1 MPTVREIRS
10 VDQADQED
18 LFFGQTVLLWARWGV
33 IVAGIV
39 LVLWTSHSI
48 GDLSKTM
55 PFFLALMAVNF
66 FLHGRYVTGNPLNRT
81 VVMVGSIIDLVL
93 ITAIVLL
100 WPGQHGLDNQFF
112 VLYLPVVFAFALVF
126 TRRIEV
132 VYTGLAML
140 AYGGACILTGTVPFD
155 LGPQDKVLVMRL
167 IVIATMGFL
176 GNYYFRIQRIRLAKA
191 SHGDSSSPLQP
202 SPRAARS

>member
-1 MPTVREIRS
+1 MPNVREVRS

-18 LFFGQTVLLWARWGV
+18 VFFGQTVLLWARWSV

-81 VVMVGSIIDLVL
+81 VVMVGSVIDLIL
-93 ITAIVLL
+93 ITAIVVF
-100 WPGQHGLDNQFF
+100 WPGHHGLDNQFF

-126 TRRIEV
+126 TRRVEV

-140 AYGGACILTGTVPFD
+140 AYAVACILTGTVPFD
-155 LGPQDKVLVMRL
+155 LGSDDKVLVMRL